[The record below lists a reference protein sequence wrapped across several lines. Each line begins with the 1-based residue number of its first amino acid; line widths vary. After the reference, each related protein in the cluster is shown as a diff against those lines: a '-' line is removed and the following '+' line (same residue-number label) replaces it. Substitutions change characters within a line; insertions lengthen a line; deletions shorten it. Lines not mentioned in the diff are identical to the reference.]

1 MHSNVYSFTQDD
13 DGCYNCIPGMTILL
27 VQAAKGLKRM
37 YIDTSIQM
45 FASFCLVSLF
55 FGYLVMQAP
64 FVFAVQKCF

>member
-1 MHSNVYSFTQDD
+1 MYSFTQDD

-55 FGYLVMQAP
+55 LDIL
-64 FVFAVQKCF
+64 